1 MKKINNM
8 SDLEK
13 KAIKVI
19 DGMLVVWPQSN
30 TIESLE
36 IMGMVPT
43 FNGCYAVNNA
53 TVCVVNHDEVFVI
66 PYMKEVMEVLQNNG
80 FTEKHFYVPFSNWD
94 YPKFEQKAWE
104 DLRREAEESW
114 RNAFVE
120 DCKKYCASKGI
131 KAISDENME
140 KCFKMPEKGVE
151 VEHIYFK
158 TTYYPVINSTVLDC
172 VAIDKLGTYNMNNG
186 KVVFVYIDGKT
197 YVTKGY
203 KIIDELREAGYKE
216 GELFVPFSNGEAIVD
231 PFLKKKWDDIK
242 K

>member
-19 DGMLVVWPQSN
+19 NGMLVVWPQSN
-30 TIESLE
+30 TTESLE

-43 FNGCYAVNNA
+43 FNGCYAVNNE

-114 RNAFVE
+114 RNAFVD
-120 DCKKYCASKGI
+120 DCKNIVHPRASRLS
-131 KAISDENME
+131 AM
-140 KCFKMPEKGVE
+140 
-151 VEHIYFK
+151 K
-158 TTYYPVINSTVLDC
+158 T
-172 VAIDKLGTYNMNNG
+172 
-186 KVVFVYIDGKT
+186 
-197 YVTKGY
+197 
-203 KIIDELREAGYKE
+203 
-216 GELFVPFSNGEAIVD
+216 
-231 PFLKKKWDDIK
+231 
-242 K
+242 

>member
-19 DGMLVVWPQSN
+19 NGMLVVWPQSN
-30 TIESLE
+30 TTESLE
-36 IMGMVPT
+36 IIRMVPT

-53 TVCVVNHDEVFVI
+53 TVCFVSHDEAFVI

-104 DLRREAEESW
+104 DLRSEAEEAW
-114 RNAFVE
+114 RNAFVD

-131 KAISDENME
+131 KAISDE
-140 KCFKMPEKGVE
+140 KM
-151 VEHIYFK
+151 
-158 TTYYPVINSTVLDC
+158 LQD
-172 VAIDKLGTYNMNNG
+172 A
-186 KVVFVYIDGKT
+186 
-197 YVTKGY
+197 
-203 KIIDELREAGYKE
+203 
-216 GELFVPFSNGEAIVD
+216 
-231 PFLKKKWDDIK
+231 
-242 K
+242 